1 MEAISLPKSEQILK
15 SSGRAVAERS
25 KPFRLVKYFT
35 VTSLILIF
43 MGTIILSMLNT
54 HWARSM
60 QREKS
65 EEYALLII
73 ENLNHQI
80 FLQFIMPVV
89 LRYGKIQLRNEEQYE
104 LMDKVVRN
112 TLHSFK
118 VEMVNIYDMKNVISY
133 SFKQELI
140 GKTNMGGT
148 GYQSAVD
155 GNSVSRQVQRGN
167 FLEILFGIP
176 KESRFITYAPLRAE
190 QLPSRISGPVLG
202 VIEIVQDLSDE
213 YKSIFK
219 YQVYVV
225 TTSALVMLVLFLVLI
240 FVVKRGEGIIEQ
252 RAQER
257 LRLKE
262 QLNRAAHLSALG
274 EMAAVISHEIRNP
287 LGIIRSSAELLK
299 KKVTGFDPNNT
310 IPDIVIEE
318 SSRLNDIITDFLKY
332 ARPRPPRLAPCRIED
347 VLEKNLTFL
356 STQLEG
362 KGYSVQKTIGDN
374 LPAVTADADMLYQA
388 FLNIFINALQAMPDG
403 GQIILQVQAKP
414 DVLEVIIA
422 DQGGGVPQEIL
433 GKVWDPFFTTK
444 DKGTGLGLGIV
455 KNIVDAHGG
464 DIFIEN
470 GSDGGARFII
480 HLPLQQ
486 KG

>member
-1 MEAISLPKSEQILK
+1 MEAISLPKGEQILK
-15 SSGRAVAERS
+15 STDQAVEERS

-35 VTSLILIF
+35 VTSLILLF

-54 HWARSM
+54 HWERAM

-118 VEMVNIYDMKNVISY
+118 VENVNIYDMNNVISY
-133 SFKQELI
+133 SFNQELI

-148 GYQSAVD
+148 GYQTAVD

-176 KESRFITYAPLRAE
+176 KESRFITYAPLRSE

-225 TTSALVMLVLFLVLI
+225 TTSTLVMLVLFLVLI
-240 FVVKRGEGIIEQ
+240 FVVKRGDGIIEQ

-299 KKVTGFDPNNT
+299 KKMTGFDPNNT

-318 SSRLNDIITDFLKY
+318 SSRLNNIITDFLKY
-332 ARPRPPRLAPCRIED
+332 ARPRPPRLTPCRIED
-347 VLEKNLTFL
+347 VLEKNLTYL
-356 STQLEG
+356 SMQLEG

-388 FLNIFINALQAMPDG
+388 FLNIFINALQAMPNG
-403 GQIILQVQAKP
+403 GQIFLQVQAKP
-414 DVLEVIIA
+414 DLIEVIIA

-455 KNIVDAHGG
+455 KNIVEAHGG

-470 GSDGGARFII
+470 ASEGGARFII

>member
-1 MEAISLPKSEQILK
+1 MEAISLPKGEQVLK
-15 SSGRAVAERS
+15 SNDQTVEERS

-54 HWARSM
+54 HWARAM

-89 LRYGKIQLRNEEQYE
+89 LRYGKIQLRNQEQYE

-118 VEMVNIYDMKNVISY
+118 VETVNIYDMNNVISY
-133 SFKQELI
+133 SFKRELI

-148 GYQSAVD
+148 GYQTAVD

-202 VIEIVQDLSDE
+202 VIEIEQDLSDE

-225 TTSALVMLVLFLVLI
+225 TTSTLVMLVLFLVLI

-299 KKVTGFDPNNT
+299 KKMTGFDPNNT

-318 SSRLNDIITDFLKY
+318 SSRLNNIITDFLKY
-332 ARPRPPRLAPCRIED
+332 ARPRTPRLAPCRIED

-362 KGYSVQKTIGDN
+362 KGYSVQKTIGDT
-374 LPAVTADADMLYQA
+374 LPAVSADADMLYQA

-433 GKVWDPFFTTK
+433 GKVWDPFFTTT

-470 GSDGGARFII
+470 ASDGGARFII
-480 HLPLQQ
+480 NLPLQQ

>member
-1 MEAISLPKSEQILK
+1 MEAISLPKREQILK
-15 SSGRAVAERS
+15 SSDRAVEERT

-54 HWARSM
+54 HWARAM

-240 FVVKRGEGIIEQ
+240 FVVKRGEGIIEL

-299 KKVTGFDPNNT
+299 KKVIGFDPNNT

-318 SSRLNDIITDFLKY
+318 SSRLNNIITDFLKY

-347 VLEKNLTFL
+347 VLEKNLTSL

-403 GQIILQVQAKP
+403 GQISLQVQAKP
-414 DVLEVIIA
+414 DVLEVIIS

-433 GKVWDPFFTTK
+433 AKVWDPFFTTK

-455 KNIVDAHGG
+455 KNIIDAHGG

-470 GSDGGARFII
+470 ASAGGARFII

>member
-1 MEAISLPKSEQILK
+1 MEAISLPKGEQILK
-15 SSGRAVAERS
+15 SSDRAFEERS

-54 HWARSM
+54 HWARAM

-89 LRYGKIQLRNEEQYE
+89 LRYGKIQLRNKEQYE

-118 VEMVNIYDMKNVISY
+118 VETVNIYDMNNVISY
-133 SFKQELI
+133 SFNQTLI

-148 GYQSAVD
+148 GYQTAVD

-240 FVVKRGEGIIEQ
+240 FVVKRGEGIIEL

-299 KKVTGFDPNNT
+299 KKVIGFDPKNT

-318 SSRLNDIITDFLKY
+318 SSRLNNIITDFLKY

-374 LPAVTADADMLYQA
+374 LPVVTADADMLYQA

-464 DIFIEN
+464 EIFIEN
-470 GSDGGARFII
+470 ASEGGARFII
-480 HLPLQQ
+480 LLPLQQ

>member
-1 MEAISLPKSEQILK
+1 
-15 SSGRAVAERS
+15 
-25 KPFRLVKYFT
+25 
-35 VTSLILIF
+35 
-43 MGTIILSMLNT
+43 
-54 HWARSM
+54 
-60 QREKS
+60 
-65 EEYALLII
+65 
-73 ENLNHQI
+73 
-80 FLQFIMPVV
+80 
-89 LRYGKIQLRNEEQYE
+89 
-104 LMDKVVRN
+104 VVRN

-118 VEMVNIYDMKNVISY
+118 VETVNIYDMNNVISY
-133 SFKQELI
+133 SFNQELI

-225 TTSALVMLVLFLVLI
+225 TTSTLVMLVLFLVLI

-299 KKVTGFDPNNT
+299 KKMTGFDPNNT

-318 SSRLNDIITDFLKY
+318 SSRLNNIITDFLKY
-332 ARPRPPRLAPCRIED
+332 ARPRTPRLASCRVED

-356 STQLEG
+356 SMQLEG
-362 KGYSVQKTIGDN
+362 KGYSVQKTIADN

-388 FLNIFINALQAMPDG
+388 FLNIFINALQAMPNG
-403 GQIILQVQAKP
+403 GQIFLQVQAKP
-414 DVLEVIIA
+414 DLIEVIIA
-422 DQGGGVPQEIL
+422 DQGGGVPLEIL

-455 KNIVDAHGG
+455 KNIVEAHGG
-464 DIFIEN
+464 DIFVEN
-470 GSDGGARFII
+470 ASDGGARFII

>member
-1 MEAISLPKSEQILK
+1 MEGDSLPKGERILK
-15 SSGRAVAERS
+15 SIDRAIEEKA
-25 KPFRLVKYFT
+25 KPFQLVKYFT
-35 VTSLILIF
+35 ITSLILIF
-43 MGTIILSMLNT
+43 LGTIILSMLNT
-54 HWARSM
+54 HWARAM

-112 TLHSFK
+112 TLHSFN
-118 VEMVNIYDMKNVISY
+118 VEKVNIYDMNNVISY
-133 SFKQELI
+133 SFDRELI

-148 GYQSAVD
+148 GYQAAVE
-155 GNSVSRQVQRGN
+155 GKSVSRQVQRGN
-167 FLEILFGIP
+167 FLEMLFGIP
-176 KESRFITYAPLRAE
+176 KESRFVTYAPLRAE
-190 QLPSRISGPVLG
+190 QLPARISGPVLG
-202 VIEIVQDLSDE
+202 VIEIVENLSDE

-225 TTSALVMLVLFLVLI
+225 TTSAMVMLVLFLVLI

-262 QLNRAAHLSALG
+262 QLNRAAHLSSLG

-299 KKVTGFDPNNT
+299 KKVAGFDPDNT

-318 SSRLNDIITDFLKY
+318 SSRLNNIITDFLKY

-347 VLEKNLTFL
+347 VLEKNLSYL
-356 STQLEG
+356 ATQMAG
-362 KGYSVQKTIGDN
+362 KGYHVHKTIADN
-374 LPAVTADADMLYQA
+374 LPTLNADADMLYQA
-388 FLNIFINALQAMPDG
+388 FLNVFINALQAMPDG
-403 GQIILQVQAKP
+403 GQIFLQVQGQP
-414 DVLEVIIA
+414 DKLEVIIA

-433 GKVWDPFFTTK
+433 EKVWDPFFTTK

-455 KNIVDAHGG
+455 KNIIDAHGG
-464 DIFIEN
+464 DILIEN
-470 GSDGGARFII
+470 TSEGGARFII
-480 HLPLQQ
+480 RFTI
-486 KG
+486 

>member
-1 MEAISLPKSEQILK
+1 
-15 SSGRAVAERS
+15 
-25 KPFRLVKYFT
+25 
-35 VTSLILIF
+35 
-43 MGTIILSMLNT
+43 
-54 HWARSM
+54 
-60 QREKS
+60 
-65 EEYALLII
+65 
-73 ENLNHQI
+73 
-80 FLQFIMPVV
+80 MPVV
-89 LRYGKIQLRNEEQYE
+89 LRYGKIQLRNKEQYE

-118 VEMVNIYDMKNVISY
+118 VVTVNIYDMNNVISY
-133 SFKQELI
+133 SFNKELI

-148 GYQSAVD
+148 GYQTAVD

-240 FVVKRGEGIIEQ
+240 FVVKRGEGIIEL

-299 KKVTGFDPNNT
+299 KKVIGFDPNNT

-318 SSRLNDIITDFLKY
+318 SSRLNNIITDFLKY

-362 KGYSVQKTIGDN
+362 KGYSVIKTIGDN

-403 GQIILQVQAKP
+403 GQIILQVQAKT

-422 DQGGGVPQEIL
+422 DQGSGVPQEVL
-433 GKVWDPFFTTK
+433 EKVWDPFFTTK

-464 DIFIEN
+464 SIFIEN
-470 GSDGGARFII
+470 ASDGGARFII

>member
-1 MEAISLPKSEQILK
+1 MEAISLQQKEPVQE
-15 SSGRAVAERS
+15 SGDRS
-25 KPFRLVKYFT
+25 VEEKAKPFRLVKYFT
-35 VTSLILIF
+35 ITSLVLVF
-43 MGTIILSMLNT
+43 LGTIVMSTLNT
-54 HWARSM
+54 HWSRAM

-89 LRYGKIQLRNEEQYE
+89 LRYGKIQLRNEEQFE

-118 VEMVNIYDMKNVISY
+118 VDMVNVYDMNNVISY
-133 SFKQELI
+133 SFNREMI
-140 GKTNMGGT
+140 GRTNIGGT
-148 GYQSAVD
+148 GYKTALN
-155 GNSVSRQVQRGN
+155 GESVSRQVQRGN

-202 VIEIVQDLSDE
+202 VIEIVQDLSEE
-213 YKSIFK
+213 YRSIFK

-240 FVVKRGEGIIEQ
+240 FVVKRGEAIIEQ
-252 RAQER
+252 RALER

-262 QLNRAAHLSALG
+262 QLNRAAHLSSLG

-299 KKVTGFDPNNT
+299 KKVSKLDPDNA

-318 SSRLNDIITDFLKY
+318 SNRLNNIITDFLTY
-332 ARPRPPRLAPCRIED
+332 ARPRLPTLSPCRVED
-347 VLEKNLTFL
+347 ILEKNLTFL
-356 STQLEG
+356 SSQMAE
-362 KGYSVQKTIGDN
+362 KGHSVTKNIADN
-374 LPAVTADADMLYQA
+374 LPMVTADADMLYQA
-388 FLNIFINALQAMPDG
+388 FLNIFINSIQAMPDG
-403 GQIILQVQAKP
+403 GHIDIKVQSLN
-414 DVLEVIIA
+414 DTLEVIIT
-422 DQGGGVPQEIL
+422 DEGCGVPPEIL
-433 GKVWDPFFTTK
+433 EKVWDPFFTTK
-444 DKGTGLGLGIV
+444 EKGTGLGLGIV

-464 DIFIEN
+464 DIKIESTS
-470 GSDGGARFII
+470 GSGARFII
-480 HLPLQQ
+480 RLPQQQ
-486 KG
+486 KD

>member
-1 MEAISLPKSEQILK
+1 MKSNDQTVE
-15 SSGRAVAERS
+15 ERS

-54 HWARSM
+54 HWARAM

-89 LRYGKIQLRNEEQYE
+89 LRYGKIQLRNQEQYE

-118 VEMVNIYDMKNVISY
+118 VETVNIYDMNNVISY

-148 GYQSAVD
+148 GYQTAVD

-225 TTSALVMLVLFLVLI
+225 TTSTLVMLVLFLVLI

-262 QLNRAAHLSALG
+262 QLNRTAHLSALG

-299 KKVTGFDPNNT
+299 KKMTGFDPNNT

-318 SSRLNDIITDFLKY
+318 SSRLNNIITDFLKY
-332 ARPRPPRLAPCRIED
+332 ARPRTPRLAPCRIED

-356 STQLEG
+356 SMHLEG
-362 KGYSVQKTIGDN
+362 KGYSVHKTIGDN

-388 FLNIFINALQAMPDG
+388 FLNIFINALQAMPNG
-403 GQIILQVQAKP
+403 GQIFLQVQAKP
-414 DVLEVIIA
+414 DLIEVIIA

-455 KNIVDAHGG
+455 KNIVEAHGG

-470 GSDGGARFII
+470 ASDGGARFII
-480 HLPLQQ
+480 DLPLQQ

>member
-1 MEAISLPKSEQILK
+1 MEAISLPKREQSLK
-15 SSGRAVAERS
+15 SSDRAVEERT

-43 MGTIILSMLNT
+43 GGTIILSMLNT
-54 HWARSM
+54 HWARAM

-65 EEYALLII
+65 EEYAHLII

-89 LRYGKIQLRNEEQYE
+89 LRYGKIQLRNQEQYE

-118 VEMVNIYDMKNVISY
+118 VVTVNIYDMDNVISY
-133 SFKQELI
+133 SFNKELI

-148 GYQSAVD
+148 GYQTAVD
-155 GNSVSRQVQRGN
+155 GNSVSRQFQRGN
-167 FLEILFGIP
+167 FLEILFGVP

-240 FVVKRGEGIIEQ
+240 FVVKRGEGIIEL

-299 KKVTGFDPNNT
+299 KKVIGFDPNNT

-318 SSRLNDIITDFLKY
+318 SSRLNNIITDFLKY

-356 STQLEG
+356 SSQLEG
-362 KGYSVQKTIGDN
+362 KGYSVLKTIGDN

-403 GQIILQVQAKP
+403 GQIILQVRAKT

-422 DQGGGVPQEIL
+422 DQGGGVPQEVL
-433 GKVWDPFFTTK
+433 EKVWDPFFTTK

-464 DIFIEN
+464 SIFIEN
-470 GSDGGARFII
+470 ASDGGARFII

>member
-1 MEAISLPKSEQILK
+1 MEAISLPKREQILK
-15 SSGRAVAERS
+15 SSDRAVEERT

-54 HWARSM
+54 HWARAM

-89 LRYGKIQLRNEEQYE
+89 LRYGKIQLRNKEQYE

-240 FVVKRGEGIIEQ
+240 FVVKRGEGIIEL

-299 KKVTGFDPNNT
+299 KKVIGFDPNNT

-318 SSRLNDIITDFLKY
+318 SSRLNNIITDFLKY

-470 GSDGGARFII
+470 ASAGGARFII